1 MLSFDNN
8 KYLLLAIANCGLM
21 TDHIA
26 KKHFS
31 TNNNEVENLISNN
44 LIERT
49 GVYLIYGKSTCI
61 YTLTDAT
68 KEMFNQ
74 LGKSLYKSDTTQLE
88 HDYILLKV
96 YSTIDKRSQES
107 WQNESELKSIYRK
120 NTCDGVFKF
129 NDKLIGVE
137 IITKSYTKIAIN
149 EKMSFINQFC
159 DDFIS
164 LNTSDIKI

>member
-8 KYLLLAIANCGLM
+8 KHLLLAIANCGFI

-26 KKHFS
+26 QKHFS
-31 TNNNEVENLISNN
+31 TTNKEVENLICNN

-61 YTLTDAT
+61 YTLTKQS

-74 LGKSLYKSDTTQLE
+74 LGKALYKSDTSQLE
-88 HDYILLKV
+88 HDYILLKT
-96 YSTIDKRSQES
+96 YSTIDNLSQES
-107 WQNESELKSIYRK
+107 WQNESELKSIYK
-120 NTCDGVFKF
+120 TNTCDGVFKF
-129 NDKLIGVE
+129 NHKLVGVE
-137 IITKSYTKIAIN
+137 IITRSYTKIAIN
-149 EKMSFINQFC
+149 EKMTFINTYC

>member
-1 MLSFDNN
+1 MLSFNNN
-8 KYLLLAIANCGLM
+8 KYLLLAIANCGLI

-26 KKHFS
+26 QKHFS
-31 TNNNEVENLISNN
+31 SNNKEIENLIYNN
-44 LIERT
+44 LISRT

-61 YTLTDAT
+61 YTLTDTA
-68 KEMFNQ
+68 KEIFNQ
-74 LGKSLYKSDTTQLE
+74 LGKPLYKSDTTQLE

-96 YSTIDKRSQES
+96 YSCLDKLSQES
-107 WQNESELKSIYRK
+107 WQNEGELKSIYKK

-129 NDKLIGVE
+129 NNKLIGVE
-137 IITKSYTKIAIN
+137 IITSSYTKVSIN
-149 EKMSFINQFC
+149 EKMTFINEFC